1 MENNDS
7 RIKVLAEAPVLKAI
21 LAMAIPVMLGMVVEI
36 FYNLVDTFFIGML
49 GDVDQLAASNLGTP
63 FFFLTM
69 SIGSVIGVGAASVIS
84 RYLGMK
90 KTKEAG
96 EIVGLSF
103 FLIAIIG
110 VTVTALSLAFLDPI
124 LTLLGAR
131 GEVFGP
137 TRHYLF
143 PLIAGSAIIMANFA
157 LGIMIRSEGAA
168 MYAMTGMMIGSVV
181 NIIMNPIMIF
191 AVGLGIAGSAWATV
205 IANSCGLLWY
215 VFCYAKKSMLKV
227 SFKRRVWNR
236 QYLRE
241 IFSIGIPSGLNQ
253 GLMSVSSV
261 VTNNLAAGYGATA
274 LAAMGVAGKVNSMII
289 LLLVGLAIGCQPLF
303 GYNYGARNR
312 KRLVS
317 ILKTSMLVEFI
328 LGSVMLAVFTL
339 AGRHLISI
347 FTPLPDVVSQGS
359 FVLTAMSCAAPII
372 GVIMVGMNCLQA
384 FGKAIPSLIL
394 STGRQGLFYLPLLFI
409 LNAAFGFHGL
419 VFTQAIVDFLMVIT
433 ATIMLR
439 HVIRTD
445 PILKKSTTE
454 LQTKQ
459 GAGDGETPV
468 LQEKKLK
475 NLLSRPGV

>member
-1 MENNDS
+1 MQTDES

-21 LAMAIPVMLGMVVEI
+21 FAMAIPVMLGMIVEI

-49 GDVDQLAASNLGTP
+49 KDVNQLAASNLGFP
-63 FFFLTM
+63 FFFIIMAL
-69 SIGSVIGVGAASVIS
+69 GGVIGVGASSVIS

-96 EIVGLSF
+96 EVVGLSF
-103 FLIAIIG
+103 FLIAIVGIA
-110 VTVTALSLAFLDPI
+110 VTALALIFLNPI
-124 LTLLGAR
+124 LILLGAR
-131 GEVFGP
+131 GDVIEP

-157 LGIMIRSEGAA
+157 LGVMIRAEGAA

-191 AVGLGIAGSAWATV
+191 VVGLGIAGSAWATV
-205 IANSCGLLWY
+205 IANACGLTWY
-215 VFCYAKKSMLKV
+215 LFCYAKKSMLKI
-227 SFKRRVWNR
+227 SFKKRVWNV

-253 GLMSVSSV
+253 GLMSISNII
-261 VTNNLAAGYGATA
+261 TNNLAAGYGATA

-289 LLLVGLAIGCQPLF
+289 LLLVGLAVGCQPLF

-317 ILKTSMLVEFI
+317 ILKTAMLVELI
-328 LGSVMLAVFTL
+328 IGSTMLAIFTF
-339 AGRHLISI
+339 AGKHLISI
-347 FTPLPDVVSQGS
+347 FTQLPDVVAQGS

-372 GVIMVGMNCLQA
+372 GIIMVGMNALQA

-394 STGRQGLFYLPLLFI
+394 STGRQGLFYLPLLFV

-419 VFTQAIVDFLMVIT
+419 VFTQPLVDLLMVIT
-433 ATIMLR
+433 ATLMLR
-439 HVIRTD
+439 QVIRTD
-445 PILKKSTTE
+445 PVLKKSTTVV
-454 LQTKQ
+454 QT
-459 GAGDGETPV
+459 A
-468 LQEKKLK
+468 
-475 NLLSRPGV
+475 